1 MNGTFQK
8 GMVVFLLL
16 IVFALIVY
24 TFMKR
29 YETFESNVVLSYFYL
44 PGCGWCQKFNPEW
57 ERFVEMVK
65 AEKLAV
71 EVRKVNAE
79 EARDE
84 VAKEKIQGFPH
95 IHLKTKSGERV
106 DYEDERKAESLVKFV
121 KQHSA

>member
-1 MNGTFQK
+1 MNGSFQK
-8 GMVVFLLL
+8 GLVVFLLL

-29 YETFESNVVLSYFYL
+29 YEGFESKVVLSYFYL

-57 ERFVEMVK
+57 DRFVEMVK
-65 AEKLAV
+65 TEKIDV

-84 VAKEKIQGFPH
+84 VKKENIQGFPH
-95 IHLKTKSGERV
+95 IHLKSKSGERV
-106 DYEDERKAESLVKFV
+106 DYEGERKAEELVKFV
-121 KQHSA
+121 KENSA